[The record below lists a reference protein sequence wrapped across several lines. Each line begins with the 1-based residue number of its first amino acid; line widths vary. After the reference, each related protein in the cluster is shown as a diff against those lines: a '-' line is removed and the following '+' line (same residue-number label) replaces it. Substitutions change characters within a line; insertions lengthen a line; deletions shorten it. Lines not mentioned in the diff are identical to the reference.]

1 MTFAFPVALLAEGV
15 DRNNCWLEEPYKKC
29 ESPSSQRAWIEMLPE
44 VPRFPYA
51 QVALLAEGVDRNLG
65 LGLCLNPGIVALLA
79 EGVDRN
85 WFKKKIWMI

>member
-1 MTFAFPVALLAEGV
+1 
-15 DRNNCWLEEPYKKC
+15 
-29 ESPSSQRAWIEMLPE
+29 MLPE